1 MSNIGKKIIK
11 RPKELFLKIEKKKIF
26 LEGPLGKTILE
37 IPDGLDV
44 LVHDDFLFLKSDISK
59 KTKIKWGTFRSH
71 LYNSIIGVT
80 QGFQVLLKLV
90 GIGYRAVI
98 EKDKLVLKLGFSH
111 LIFLEIPKGIEVF
124 CKKPSLVLL
133 KSYDLLMLTQ
143 FAALVRSYKI
153 PEPYKGKGILYKGE
167 KIRRKEGKKK

>member
-1 MSNIGKKIIK
+1 MSNIGKKFIK
-11 RPKELFLKIEKKKIF
+11 LPKELFLKIEKKRVF
-26 LEGPLGKTILE
+26 LKGPLGEITLE
-37 IPDGLDV
+37 IPDGLDISQQN
-44 LVHDDFLFLKSDISK
+44 DFLFLRCEISK
-59 KTKIKWGTFRSH
+59 KKKMWWGTFRSQ

-90 GIGYRAVI
+90 GIGYRAII
-98 EKDKLVLKLGFSH
+98 EKEKLVLKLGFSH
-111 LIFLEIPKGIEVF
+111 LIFLEIPKGIEII
-124 CKKPSLVLL
+124 CKKPSLILL

-143 FAALVRSYKI
+143 FAALIRSYKI